1 MFSIDTRVYPSA
13 CDKEG
18 RMKLY
23 SVMQQMQDCS
33 ELWLSS
39 EPVFSKYFADNG
51 MAQLLAYRQIDILRV
66 PTYAERLSVRTSVY
80 EVNALFGHRNTSIYD
95 NNGNLCY
102 KSWSMGAFV
111 NRQTGKLQKVPQEV
125 YNSVGFDSQVD
136 MDYTE
141 RRIVLPEVEPQR
153 TGKVIVQATDIDYNG
168 HVNNAE
174 YMRMALNLLPEGFNV
189 SRVRIEYKVPA
200 KMGDTIETSVLDCG
214 TDFYV
219 VLRIN
224 EHISTIFQFTT
235 TNSKAV

>member
-1 MFSIDTRVYPSA
+1 
-13 CDKEG
+13 
-18 RMKLY
+18 
-23 SVMQQMQDCS
+23 
-33 ELWLSS
+33 
-39 EPVFSKYFADNG
+39 
-51 MAQLLAYRQIDILRV
+51 
-66 PTYAERLSVRTSVY
+66 
-80 EVNALFGHRNTSIYD
+80 
-95 NNGNLCY
+95 
-102 KSWSMGAFV
+102 MGAFV

-125 YNSVGFDSQVD
+125 YNSVVFDSQVD

-141 RRIVLPEVEPQR
+141 RRIVLSEVEPQR

-200 KMGDTIETSVLDCG
+200 KMGDTIETSVLNSG

-235 TNSKAV
+235 TNSEAV